1 MPLIT
6 ALPDNASPSVDDLIV
21 CVHDPLGTP
30 QTMTIKAAT
39 LFNFIRNRLK
49 QTGRVTADRS
59 SSSTSLVNIP
69 DLNSFVLLANKSYAF
84 RAVLFFTTS
93 ATTVGMHFGV
103 NFTGTTTYVRAGHI
117 NPVTAPTAAGSAIAH
132 GAATAVNTKI
142 LATTTGPGGTPT
154 MALIE
159 GVIEVGANGGTFS
172 FQAASE
178 TATTSTV
185 QRGSYAMVEVID

>member
-6 ALPDNASPSVDDLIV
+6 ALPDNTDPKWGDLIV

-30 QTMTIKAAT
+30 EAMSIKAET
-39 LFNFIRNRLK
+39 FFGFVRNRLK
-49 QTGRVTADRS
+49 QTGRVTADRTS
-59 SSSTSLVNIP
+59 NSTSLQNIP
-69 DLNSFVLLANKSYAF
+69 DLNAFTLAANKSYAF
-84 RAVLFFTTS
+84 RAVMFFVTS

-117 NPVTAPTAAGSAIAH
+117 NPVTAPTAAGSAVAH

-154 MALIE
+154 MAIIE
-159 GVIEVGANGGTFS
+159 GLIEVGATGGTFS
-172 FQAASE
+172 FMACSE
-178 TATTSTV
+178 TATNGTV
-185 QRGSYAMVEVID
+185 QRGSYGFVEEVA